1 MRWKI
6 WNHLQ
11 SGWLQ
16 HQVPTSSSSSPSY
29 EMERRGA
36 LGNEHTQDTFWLLTE
51 EVTQCEWV
59 LCFRLFFSKAGSEM
73 RMWVCLEDDPKK
85 HCQGRRK
92 VREERR
98 KQIKRVLTH
107 HHGPTLGTWGSAT
120 LGNSGRQYRR
130 HLGVF
135 PPKEQ
140 GSLAFSLQVS
150 VPRANSTIP
159 PTCPWFGL
167 RGLPWPA
174 MTLSKELQVLS
185 AEPQGKHTQ
194 EWASRSVT
202 GELTAFAKSLVS
214 SPKHC
219 EALGIWNA
227 CSCCQRCKIFSRLW
241 QVLGTLCVVIPAA
254 WTTRSPTKGNDSGHH
269 SPTHTCRT
277 HSPGLLLY
285 QLHGF

>member
-1 MRWKI
+1 MRGKV

-29 EMERRGA
+29 EMERRGV

-98 KQIKRVLTH
+98 KQIERVLTH

-185 AEPQGKHTQ
+185 AEPQESTH
-194 EWASRSVT
+194 R
-202 GELTAFAKSLVS
+202 
-214 SPKHC
+214 
-219 EALGIWNA
+219 
-227 CSCCQRCKIFSRLW
+227 
-241 QVLGTLCVVIPAA
+241 
-254 WTTRSPTKGNDSGHH
+254 SGHQGVWPGNWQH
-269 SPTHTCRT
+269 LPNLQSLPQNTVRPLGYEMPALAARGARFSPDCDK
-277 HSPGLLLY
+277 S
-285 QLHGF
+285 